1 VTTAVSFVIGIVA
14 AQVIWALWRPPAAL
28 RRRRSAPPL
37 PAQAERV
44 DRLVRGGTRYAEG
57 VHRELRALL
66 AEIVE
71 PALARRG
78 LALDS
83 PEPNVRE
90 FLGEELWEL
99 VRPHRPRPERPLGP
113 GMERQE
119 IERIIDRLEAL

>member
-14 AQVIWALWRPPAAL
+14 AQIIWALWSPPAAL
-28 RRRRSAPPL
+28 RRRTSAPPL

-57 VHRELRALL
+57 VHRELRPLL
-66 AEIVE
+66 AEVVE

-78 LALDS
+78 LALDG
-83 PEPNVRE
+83 PEAPVRE
-90 FLGEELWEL
+90 LLGEELWDL
-99 VRPHRPRPERPLGP
+99 VRPRRPRPERPLGP

-119 IERIIDRLEAL
+119 IERIVDRLEGL